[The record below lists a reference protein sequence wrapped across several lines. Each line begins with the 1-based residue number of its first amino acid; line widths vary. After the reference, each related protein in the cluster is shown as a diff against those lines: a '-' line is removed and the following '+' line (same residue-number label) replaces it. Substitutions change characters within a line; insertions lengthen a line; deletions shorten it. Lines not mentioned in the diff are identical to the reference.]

1 MIESTLPSTTS
12 GKLNFIETNSNTT
25 LSTPQAKDQ
34 RNCNKSHPRLELD
47 DIMNDNS
54 KNTTSTN
61 LDTDSI
67 EKEIEHKNTSV
78 KTSINQEEDKVNSSD
93 ICGKSRVKRD
103 RSSSNSESEIQDITK
118 KYKKGIEV
126 LELSSDASKDNS
138 SFKESSCSS
147 DSSVSSTGI
156 DKDIS
161 FIERQIQKTN
171 KEIGFLSI
179 EKLNI
184 EKDIKKLVEKSKR
197 LHTKLRRIEEE
208 ITHNS
213 EYLLDLHSRR

>member
-103 RSSSNSESEIQDITK
+103 RSSSDSESEIQDITK

-161 FIERQIQKTN
+161 FIE
-171 KEIGFLSI
+171 
-179 EKLNI
+179 
-184 EKDIKKLVEKSKR
+184 
-197 LHTKLRRIEEE
+197 
-208 ITHNS
+208 
-213 EYLLDLHSRR
+213 